1 MFTIKRLMANRR
13 LGQKFLII
21 GAMMAMLMLVLSWQA
36 ISSLSA
42 MRGTVLNE
50 HKGVDEVQRLTSLIA
65 KVQVHRGLS
74 NMLLNGDTEAQAK
87 IAPVASGI
95 ASGWAA
101 LQADMPANW
110 KQSRALARQSEQEW
124 TALQGKLKSLSPQD
138 SFKQHSDLIANLVLL
153 LKQISDD
160 SELTLDPVLSSYYL
174 MSVINFELP
183 QLQESIA
190 QIRGQVAGLIASG
203 SVDRDSMLMSNMRL
217 GMVDQ
222 SLHAVARSYG
232 KVGEDTNGLPK
243 TQMELFNTLQKQ
255 AVELKALLVRVEQ
268 KDPAVTPMVFFN
280 TATAMI
286 QTSISLA
293 QANAVML
300 QDILSQRADSYSFD
314 LLLSSVALV
323 LGIGMAGMTAW
334 LTVADLKSR
343 VTQVLEQTARLVQ
356 GDLREFPRT
365 ECQDEVGKISSA
377 LNALRLSQ
385 HTFAKAMQSSAS
397 DLADAADVL
406 RNQSQEVKGSAASQ
420 SDSSSSVAATVE
432 EMTVSITQISDN
444 VRSARQVA
452 ESVGES
458 ARAGF
463 GGVSAVTESMQ
474 DINNSS
480 AELTQLI
487 KDLEKSSAAISGIV
501 DTIGSIAKQTN
512 LLALNAAI
520 EAARAGEDGRGFAVV
535 ADEVRGLAEKTA
547 GSTQEISELISSLQ
561 ANTRNAAELVWG
573 WGTVLSTG
581 LVHAQ
586 GASKLMAQID
596 QNSKNAEVAIG
607 EIDRAMAEQ
616 SEASMQIAQRVESIA
631 RSTEESQHACSRLDE
646 LVSNIQAVSN
656 IVQSQSARFK
666 LQA

>member
-1 MFTIKRLMANRR
+1 MSNRR

-21 GAMMAMLMLVLSWQA
+21 GAMMAALMLVLSWQA
-36 ISSLSA
+36 ISNLA
-42 MRGTVLNE
+42 ALRGTVLNE
-50 HKGVDEVQRLTSLIA
+50 HQGVDEVQRLTAMIS

-87 IAPVASGI
+87 ITPVAGEISSAWAGFESNLP
-95 ASGWAA
+95 AS
-101 LQADMPANW
+101 W
-110 KQSRALARQSEQEW
+110 KQSRALASQSHQEW
-124 TALQGKLKSLSPQD
+124 NVLQGKLKSLTPAD
-138 SFKQHSDLIANLVLL
+138 SFKLHSDLIANLVLL

-222 SLHAVARSYG
+222 SLTAVARSYG
-232 KVGEDTNGLPK
+232 KVGSDSSALPK
-243 TQMELFNTLQKQ
+243 AQVELFNTLQKQ
-255 AVELKALLVRVEQ
+255 AGELKALLVRVEQ

-280 TATAMI
+280 TATGMI
-286 QTSISLA
+286 QTSINLA
-293 QANAVML
+293 QANAVLL
-300 QDILSQRADSYSFD
+300 QDILNERADSYSLD
-314 LLLSSVALV
+314 LLISTLALL
-323 LGIGMAGMTAW
+323 LGIGMAGLAAW
-334 LTVADLKSR
+334 LTVSDLKAR
-343 VTQVLEQTARLVQ
+343 VVQVLEQTDRLVQ
-356 GDLREFPRT
+356 GDLREFNRT
-365 ECQDEVGKISSA
+365 ACADEVGEISDA
-377 LNALRLSQ
+377 LNKLRQSQ
-385 HTFAKAMQSSAS
+385 HTFAKSMQLSAA
-397 DLADAADVL
+397 DLAEAADVL
-406 RNQSQEVKGSAASQ
+406 RKQSQEVKGSAASQ

-432 EMTVSITQISDN
+432 EMTVSISHISGN
-444 VRSARQVA
+444 VRSTRQVA
-452 ESVGES
+452 ESVGQS

-463 GGVSAVTESMQ
+463 GGVSTVTDSMQ
-474 DINNSS
+474 DINSS
-480 AELTQLI
+480 SIELANLI
-487 KDLEKSSAAISGIV
+487 KDLEKSSVAISGIV

-561 ANTRNAAELVWG
+561 MNTRNAAALVLG
-573 WGTVLSTG
+573 WGTVLLTG
-581 LVHAQ
+581 LEHAH
-586 GASKLMAQID
+586 GAKTLMGEID

-616 SEASMQIAQRVESIA
+616 SEASLQIAQQVELIA
-631 RSTEESQHACSRLDE
+631 RTTEESQHACSRLDE
-646 LVSNIQAVSN
+646 LVANIQSVSN
-656 IVQSQSARFK
+656 MVQSQSARFK

>member
-1 MFTIKRLMANRR
+1 MFTIKRLMSNRR

-21 GAMMAMLMLVLSWQA
+21 GAMMAVLMSVLSWQA

-42 MRGTVLNE
+42 LRGSVLNE
-50 HKGVDEVQRLTSLIA
+50 HKGVDEVQRLTSLIS

-74 NMLLNGDTEAQAK
+74 NMLLNGETEAQAK
-87 IAPVASGI
+87 ISPVATEISSAWAGFE
-95 ASGWAA
+95 SNLPDGWV
-101 LQADMPANW
+101 
-110 KQSRALARQSEQEW
+110 QSRALTKKSQSEW
-124 TALQGKLKSLSPQD
+124 NALQGNLRSLTPAD
-138 SFKQHSDLIANLVLL
+138 SFRQHSDLIANLVLL

-203 SVDRDSMLMSNMRL
+203 SVDRDSMLISNMRL

-222 SLHAVARSYG
+222 SLNAVARSYG
-232 KVGEDTNGLPK
+232 KVGEGATALPNA
-243 TQMELFNTLQKQ
+243 QAELFKTLQKQ
-255 AVELKALLVRVEQ
+255 SGELKSLLIRVEQ

-280 TATAMI
+280 TATGMI
-286 QTSISLA
+286 QTSINLA
-293 QANAVML
+293 QANAVLL
-300 QDILSQRADSYSFD
+300 QDILSQRADSFGFD
-314 LLLSSVALV
+314 LWLSTAALV
-323 LGIGMAGMTAW
+323 LGIGLAGIAAW
-334 LTVADLKSR
+334 LTVADLKAR
-343 VTQVLEQTARLVQ
+343 VVQVLDQTARLVQ

-365 ECQDEVGKISSA
+365 ECRDEVGEISGA

-385 HTFAKAMQSSAS
+385 HTFAKAMQTSAS
-397 DLADAADVL
+397 DLANAADVL

-444 VRSARQVA
+444 VRSTRQVA

-458 ARAGF
+458 ARAGL
-463 GGVSAVTESMQ
+463 GGVTAVTDSMQ
-474 DINNSS
+474 DINSS
-480 AELTQLI
+480 SVELTQLI
-487 KDLEKSSAAISGIV
+487 KNLEKSSVAISGIV

-520 EAARAGEDGRGFAVV
+520 EAARAGEEGRGFAVV

-561 ANTRNAAELVWG
+561 MNTRNAAELVWG

-581 LVHAQ
+581 LEHAQ
-586 GASKLMAQID
+586 GARNVMAQID

-616 SEASMQIAQRVESIA
+616 SEASLQIAQQVELIA
-631 RSTEESQHACSRLDE
+631 RTTEESQHACSRLDE
-646 LVSNIQAVSN
+646 LVGNIQSVCN

>member
-1 MFTIKRLMANRR
+1 MFTIKRLMSNRR

-21 GAMMAMLMLVLSWQA
+21 GAMMAVLMAVLSWQA

-42 MRGTVLNE
+42 LRGTVLNE
-50 HKGVDEVQRLTSLIA
+50 HKGVDEVQRLTSLIS

-74 NMLLNGDTEAQAK
+74 NMLLNGDTEAQAR
-87 IAPVASGI
+87 IMPVASEI
-95 ASGWAA
+95 SSAWAA
-101 LQADMPANW
+101 FQADMPVGW
-110 KQSRALARQSEQEW
+110 EQSRALARQSEQEW
-124 TALQGKLKSLSPQD
+124 TALQAKLKSLSPQA
-138 SFKQHSDLIANLVLL
+138 SFKQHSDLVANLVLL

-203 SVDRDSMLMSNMRL
+203 SVDRDSMLISNMRL

-222 SLHAVARSYG
+222 SLTSVARSYD
-232 KVGEDTNGLPK
+232 KVGEATEALPK
-243 TQMELFNTLQKQ
+243 AQKDLFETLQKQ
-255 AVELKALLVRVEQ
+255 AGELKALLVKVEQ

-280 TATAMI
+280 SATGMI
-286 QTSISLA
+286 QTAINLA
-293 QANAVML
+293 QANSVLL
-300 QDILSQRADSYSFD
+300 QGILTQRADSFGFD
-314 LLLSSVALV
+314 LMLSSAALV
-323 LGIGMAGMTAW
+323 LGIGLAGIAAW
-334 LTVADLKSR
+334 LTVSDLKAR
-343 VTQVLEQTARLVQ
+343 VVEVMEQTSRLVQ

-365 ECQDEVGKISSA
+365 ECLDEVGQISGA

-385 HTFAKAMQSSAS
+385 HNFAKAMQSSAS
-397 DLADAADVL
+397 DLANAADVL

-444 VRSARQVA
+444 VRNTRQVA

-480 AELTQLI
+480 VELTQLI
-487 KDLEKSSAAISGIV
+487 KDLEKRSAAISGIV

-520 EAARAGEDGRGFAVV
+520 EAARAGEEGRGFAVV

-581 LVHAQ
+581 LEHAQ
-586 GASKLMAQID
+586 GARNLMAQID

-616 SEASMQIAQRVESIA
+616 SEASLQIAQQVESIA
-631 RSTEESQHACSRLDE
+631 RTTEESQHACSRLDE
-646 LVSNIQAVSN
+646 LVSNIQTVSN
-656 IVQSQSARFK
+656 MVQSQSARFK

>member
-1 MFTIKRLMANRR
+1 MFTIKRLMSNRR
-13 LGQKFLII
+13 LGQKFLMI
-21 GAMMAMLMLVLSWQA
+21 GAMMAALMLVLSWQA

-42 MRGTVLNE
+42 LRGTVLNE
-50 HKGVDEVQRLTSLIA
+50 HQGVDEVQRLTALIS

-74 NMLLNGDTEAQAK
+74 NILLNGDTEAQSK
-87 IAPVASGI
+87 IQPVAAEISLAWTGFQTNLP
-95 ASGWAA
+95 AGWT
-101 LQADMPANW
+101 
-110 KQSRALARQSEQEW
+110 QSRELASQSQRDW
-124 TALQGKLKSLSPQD
+124 TDLQGKLRSLSPAD
-138 SFKQHSDLIANLVLL
+138 SFKLHSELIANLVLL
-153 LKQISDD
+153 LKQVSDD

-222 SLHAVARSYG
+222 SLHAVARSYS
-232 KVGEDTNGLPK
+232 KVGEDSEGLPR
-243 TQMELFNTLQKQ
+243 TQVDLFNALQKQ
-255 AVELKALLVRVEQ
+255 ASELKALLVRVEQ

-280 TATAMI
+280 TATGMI

-293 QANAVML
+293 QANSLML
-300 QDILSQRADSYSFD
+300 QDILTQRADGYSFD
-314 LLLSSVALV
+314 LLLSTVALV
-323 LGIGMAGMTAW
+323 LGIGMAGITAW

-365 ECQDEVGKISSA
+365 TSQDEIGEISDA

-385 HTFAKAMQSSAS
+385 HTFAKAMQLSAA
-397 DLADAADVL
+397 DLSDAADVL
-406 RNQSQEVKGSAASQ
+406 RKQSQEVKGSASSQ

-444 VRSARQVA
+444 VRSTRQVA
-452 ESVGES
+452 ESVGVS

-463 GGVSAVTESMQ
+463 GGVAAVTDSMQ
-474 DINNSS
+474 DINSS
-480 AELTQLI
+480 SVELTGLI
-487 KDLEKSSAAISGIV
+487 KNLEKSSVAISGIV

-520 EAARAGEDGRGFAVV
+520 EAARAGEEGRGFAVV

-547 GSTQEISELISSLQ
+547 GSTQEIAELISSLQ
-561 ANTRNAAELVWG
+561 LNTRNAAELVWG

-581 LVHAQ
+581 LEHAQ
-586 GASKLMAQID
+586 GAKALMGEID

-616 SEASMQIAQRVESIA
+616 SEASLQIAQQVESIA
-631 RSTEESQHACSRLDE
+631 RTTEESQHACFRLDE
-646 LVSNIQAVSN
+646 LVVNIQSVCN